1 MKNHQELDDRLQQI
15 QKGLDISA
23 QAQGNLVDSNES
35 LNEHPIIDR
44 IKTLGATIINH
55 YDAFESWLVDAV
67 DARDQAANSTA
78 APGARTRLTV
88 SQINQHTAK
97 GESVVI
103 FPFK

>member
-1 MKNHQELDDRLQQI
+1 MKNHQEFDDRLQQI

-23 QAQGNLVDSNES
+23 QAQGNHVGSNET
-35 LNEHPIIDR
+35 LNEHPIVDR
-44 IKTLGATIINH
+44 IKKLGETMVSH
-55 YDAFESWLVDAV
+55 YDTFESWLVNTV
-67 DARDQAANSTA
+67 QGSDQAQRTA
-78 APGARTRLTV
+78 EPNTRTRLTV